1 MWGVHFIG
9 MSVKPQKFLLVLD
22 ACDAATFTLLNRL
35 REQLNIACKGQYEL
49 DVAFNDTDG
58 ALSIQYG
65 VRGAPALVNLTNG
78 RIAYGQF
85 RDKGFLLD
93 LALDESV
100 LG

>member
-1 MWGVHFIG
+1 

-22 ACDAATFTLLNRL
+22 ACDVSTFALLNRL

-58 ALSIQYG
+58 ALTAKYG
-65 VRGAPALVNLTNG
+65 IRGVPALVNLTNG

-93 LALDESV
+93 LAIDEPV
-100 LG
+100 RV